1 MDNKIKIGL
10 EIHVQL
16 NTVTKLFCGCPTQ
29 GEDTPNTRTC
39 PICLGHPGS
48 RPVLNKAAVDF
59 ALKMCLATDCK
70 ISKEL
75 IFSRKSYFY
84 PDMSK
89 NYQITQYEIPL
100 GEKGKITLNNKTI
113 NLTRIHMEEDP
124 AALVHQGDMATSPFV
139 LVDYNRSGNP
149 LIEIV
154 TEPDMNSAKEARAF
168 MNKLITI
175 LEYLEIFD
183 INTCIIKA
191 DVNVSIQPHK
201 RVEIKNVTG
210 FKEIQ
215 KAIEYELKR
224 QEDPATHE
232 ENIHTRNWD
241 SDQAISSKL
250 REKES
255 EEEYGYIID
264 PDLTITDITA
274 DMIKKTKEHMPELAE
289 SKIAKFQEK
298 LNIAEDDAK
307 IIATDKSMA
316 ELLERVAKVIDP
328 VLAGKWIRRELNRV
342 LNYNKKSLKEISL
355 DEPNFIKLLK
365 LIEKKT
371 ITDSTAQKLLEIF
384 ITKPFDPEVYVKEQ
398 GLEAVSDSSQIEE
411 FAEEAVK
418 ENPEAVQDYKSGNE
432 KALHFIVGQ
441 VMRKSKGQATPAEVN
456 DILKKL
462 LT

>member
-1 MDNKIKIGL
+1 MTEKIKIGL

-16 NTVTKLFCGCPTQ
+16 DTTTKLFCGCPTQ
-29 GEDTPNTRTC
+29 GDDTPNTRVC
-39 PICLGHPGS
+39 PVCIGHPGS
-48 RPVLNKAAVDF
+48 RPVLNKKAVDF
-59 ALKMCLATDCK
+59 ALKMCIATDCK
-70 ISKEL
+70 VSKEL

-100 GEKGKITLNNKTI
+100 GENGKITLNNKTI

-124 AALVHQGDMATSPFV
+124 ASLVHQGSMEKSPYV

-149 LIEIV
+149 LIEVV
-154 TEPDMNSAKEARAF
+154 TAPDMHSAKEARAF

-191 DVNVSIQPHK
+191 DVNVSIAPHE

-224 QEDPATHE
+224 QEDTSTHSE
-232 ENIHTRNWD
+232 PQHTRNWD
-241 SDQAISSKL
+241 SDQGISTKL
-250 REKES
+250 REKET

-264 PDLTITDITA
+264 PDLTITEITK
-274 DMIKKTKEHMPELAE
+274 DMIESTKKHMPELAE
-289 SKIAKFQEK
+289 SKIAKFQEQ

-307 IIATDKSMA
+307 IIATDKAMA

-342 LNYNKKSLKEISL
+342 LNYNKKSLKEINL

-365 LIEKKT
+365 LIEKKA
-371 ITDSTAQKLLEIF
+371 ITDTTAQKLLEKF
-384 ITKPFDPEVYVKEQ
+384 ITSPFDPETYVKEQ

-418 ENPEAVQDYKSGNE
+418 ENPEAVADYKAGNE

-441 VMRKSKGQATPAEVN
+441 VMRKSKGQATPGEVN
-456 DILKKL
+456 TILKKIL
-462 LT
+462 K